1 MQKVK
6 KRRKGRWENS
16 VLLPVMTVNDMV
28 EHMHIKIRSWLYFF
42 LREEMINETTEGTG
56 RKREEK
62 CVFEMLKASNL

>member
-1 MQKVK
+1 MGKQHTLACDDREWHGETHAYKDKELV
-6 KRRKGRWENS
+6 
-16 VLLPVMTVNDMV
+16 V
-28 EHMHIKIRSWLYFF
+28 FF